1 MIPHHPLSPDLLLFD
16 FLVFP
21 ELQMALKGRM
31 FMIIIIII
39 IIMDDDKSSST
50 TLSGPWP
57 LLGFPSIHLY
67 M

>member
-1 MIPHHPLSPDLLLFD
+1 MLFD

-21 ELQMALKGRM
+21 ELQMALKIRM
-31 FMIIIIII
+31 FIIIIII
-39 IIMDDDKSSST
+39 IIIDDDKNSST

-57 LLGFPSIHLY
+57 LLGFPSIRLY